1 MANGTKVLT
10 YLRPNGGWVIY
21 GDDFDSILWHSA
33 EPVTKKEFEDTMK
46 NYDAIMETQKTNQDK
61 AKSDL
66 LNKLGITEDEARL
79 LLGGN

>member
-1 MANGTKVLT
+1 MANGNEVLT

-33 EPVTKKEFEDTMK
+33 EPVTKKEFEDAMK
-46 NYDAIMETQKTNQDK
+46 NYDAILETEKTNQNQ

-66 LNKLGITEDEARL
+66 LSKLGITADEAKL
-79 LLGGN
+79 LLS